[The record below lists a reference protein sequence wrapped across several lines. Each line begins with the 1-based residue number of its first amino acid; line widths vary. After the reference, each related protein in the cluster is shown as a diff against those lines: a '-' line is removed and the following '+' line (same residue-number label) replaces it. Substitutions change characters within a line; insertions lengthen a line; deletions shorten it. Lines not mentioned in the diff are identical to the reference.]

1 MHVTCAIVVRSVSG
15 GGLSMHDIGTWL
27 LLVTKG
33 LPFINSG
40 SRSSFNPWED
50 PGPRI
55 KILVDG
61 SM

>member
-1 MHVTCAIVVRSVSG
+1 MVRSASG
-15 GGLSMHDIGTWL
+15 GGLSMHDISTWL

>member
-1 MHVTCAIVVRSVSG
+1 MHVTCAIVVRSASG
-15 GGLSMHDIGTWL
+15 GGLSIGTWL

-40 SRSSFNPWED
+40 SRSNFNPWED